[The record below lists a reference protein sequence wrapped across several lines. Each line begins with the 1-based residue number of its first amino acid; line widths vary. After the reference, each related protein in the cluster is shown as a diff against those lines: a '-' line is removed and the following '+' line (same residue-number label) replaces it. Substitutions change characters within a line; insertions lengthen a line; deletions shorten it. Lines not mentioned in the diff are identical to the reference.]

1 MTQPQQKKTRR
12 EKLEEFAATHPNDPF
27 ARYGLA
33 IECSNQGENDAAIA
47 NFEKLLSDH
56 PTYVSGY
63 QMYGQLLTRLAQNDK
78 ARKIFLA
85 GIQTARTSGNQH
97 AAEEMEAALALLEPA

>member
-1 MTQPQQKKTRR
+1 M
-12 EKLEEFAATHPNDPF
+12 LEDFAASHPNDPF

-33 IECSNQGENDAAIA
+33 MECANRGDNEAAIA

-56 PTYVSGY
+56 PTYISGY
-63 QMYGQLLTRLAQNDK
+63 QMYGQLLARISRNEK
-78 ARKIFLA
+78 AREVLLN
-85 GIQTARTSGNQH
+85 GIQSARRAGNQH